1 MSSTAALGA
10 RARAPV
16 ATSHAATHAATLS
29 ARRAVAIAPT
39 RASSLL
45 ARVRLASGRRS
56 ADRVGVVVRAAD
68 ADAPKTKTRFVR
80 DENGKLVKTTAP
92 APADDDNR

>member
-16 ATSHAATHAATLS
+16 ATSRATTHAATLS

-45 ARVRLASGRRS
+45 ARVRLASGRN